1 MFTNPVLISIVLM
14 LTLCFFRFNV
24 FLAIVI
30 AGVFAGVLNTYLPY
44 FSGSAD
50 ATAVMPNFFKTL
62 AKITNDFTE
71 GMAGNLETSFSY
83 VLVGALAMAIS
94 QTNLTVAFVRFVS
107 KYLTNNKVILLIC
120 IALVA
125 STSQNIIPIHIALMP
140 IMLPPLITLF
150 NKLKIDRR
158 AVAIAATFGL
168 TTPYMA
174 FPLGFGLIFQN
185 IITRELNRSGLEIV
199 RADVTSV
206 VWLLF
211 FIMLFGFFAGIFY
224 YRKPKEYKIIEEKYQ
239 DIDNVKFGKSEI
251 LVGIALFITL
261 VLQLTTESLALSS
274 LIGFL
279 FIFVTGALPFSKLS
293 DIFNQGFS
301 LMGYVAFIMLVA
313 CGFGTILRSTGGID
327 EMVNLAL
334 SLTDSKFLVALVMMI
349 AGLVITLGIG
359 SSFGTVPIVATLFTP
374 ICLAFGFSQ
383 ASIIFIIACAGA
395 VGDTGSPASEQTLG
409 VNAGLNTDG
418 QCDHIGDV
426 CIPTFIFYNIPLV
439 VLGAVVAYYL

>member
-1 MFTNPVLISIVLM
+1 MLTNPVLISIALM

-30 AGVFAGVLNTYLPY
+30 AGIFAGVLNIYLPY
-44 FSGSAD
+44 LINSTSELPAI
-50 ATAVMPNFFKTL
+50 PNFFQTL

-94 QTNLTVAFVRFVS
+94 QTNLTVVFVRFVS
-107 KYLTNNKVILLIC
+107 KYLTNNKFILLVC

-158 AVAIAATFGL
+158 AVAVAATFGL

-185 IITRELNRSGLEIV
+185 IITRELNRSGLAIT

-211 FIMLFGFFAGIFY
+211 FIMLFGFLAAMIY
-224 YRKPKEYKIIEEKYQ
+224 YKKPREYKIIEEKYQ
-239 DIDNVKFGKSEI
+239 DIDNVKLGKSEI
-251 LVGIALFITL
+251 LVGIALIITL
-261 VLQLTTESLALSS
+261 VLQLATESLALSS
-274 LIGFL
+274 LVGFL

-313 CGFGTILRSTGGID
+313 CGFGAILRATGGID
-327 EMVNLAL
+327 EMVNFAL
-334 SLTDSKFLVALVMMI
+334 SLTDSRFLVALVMMI
-349 AGLVITLGIG
+349 AGLIITLGIG

-374 ICLAFGFSQ
+374 ICLAFGFSTE
-383 ASIIFIIACAGA
+383 SIIFIIACAGA

-409 VNAGLNTDG
+409 VNVGLNTDG
-418 QCDHIGDV
+418 QCDHIKDV

-439 VLGAVVAYYL
+439 VGGALVAYYL

>member
-1 MFTNPVLISIVLM
+1 MLSNPVLISIVLM
-14 LTLCFFRFNV
+14 LGLCFFRFNV
-24 FLAIVI
+24 FLSIVI
-30 AGVFAGVLNTYLPY
+30 AGIFAGVLNTAITAG
-44 FSGSAD
+44 FSSFS
-50 ATAVMPNFFKTL
+50 NFFETL
-62 AKITNDFTE
+62 TKITNEFTE

-83 VLVGALAMAIS
+83 LLVGALAMAIS
-94 QTNLTVAFVRFVS
+94 QTNLTVVFVNFVS
-107 KYLTNNKVILLIC
+107 KYLTNNKFILLVC
-120 IALVA
+120 LALVS

-150 NKLKIDRR
+150 NKLKIDRK
-158 AVAIAATFGL
+158 AIAIAATFGL

-185 IITRELNRSGLEIV
+185 IITRELNKSGLEIT
-199 RADVTSV
+199 RSDVSSV

-211 FIMLFGFFAGIFY
+211 FIMLIGFIAGIIY
-224 YRKPKEYKIIEEKYQ
+224 YRKPKEYQIIEEKYQ
-239 DIDNVKFGKSEI
+239 NIDDVKLGRSEI
-251 LVGIALFITL
+251 LVAVALGITL
-261 VLQLTTESLALSS
+261 VLQLVTESLALSS

-279 FIFVTGALPFSKLS
+279 FIFITGALPFSKLN

-313 CGFGTILRSTGGID
+313 CGFGSILRATGGID
-327 EMVNLAL
+327 EMVNFAL
-334 SLTDSKFLVALVMMI
+334 SLTDSKILVAFVMMV

-374 ICLAFGFSQ
+374 ICIAFDFST

-409 VNAGLNTDG
+409 VNVGLNVDG
-418 QCDHIGDV
+418 QSDHIKDV

-439 VLGAVVAYYL
+439 VLGTAVACIL